1 MAAVTASN
9 VTLISNDLI
18 GSASGKVIATKRR
31 FSIVL
36 STQGATAGDISDSLL
51 GFASGR
57 ILSVFAYRFI
67 KAGPAEANVNV
78 TTNGSS
84 IYTLTSVDGTTAPA
98 DVSGTL
104 YIQVEGDSV

>member
-1 MAAVTASN
+1 MAAVAASA

-31 FSIVL
+31 FAIVL
-36 STQGATAGDISDSLL
+36 SAQGATAGDIVDSLL

-67 KAGPAEANVNV
+67 KAGPAEANINV
-78 TTNGSS
+78 TTDGTN
-84 IYTLTSVDGTTAPA
+84 IFTFTSVDGTTAA
-98 DVSGTL
+98 ANVTGTL

>member
-1 MAAVTASN
+1 MAAVAASA

-31 FSIVL
+31 FAIVL
-36 STQGATAGDISDSLL
+36 SSQGATAGDISDSLL
-51 GFASGR
+51 GYASGR

-67 KAGPAEANVNV
+67 KAGPADANVNV
-78 TTNGSS
+78 TTDGSS
-84 IYTLTSVDGTTAPA
+84 IYTFTAVDGTTAA
-98 DVSGTL
+98 ANVTGTL